1 MDSARIAPMN
11 RRPAKSI
18 PLYQPQSTENETGLR
33 MELAWVAGLLFLTVA
48 FLVLLLGQT
57 PPYSSLV
64 GNISINFIAMMV
76 EALPFMLI
84 GSLVGGVIEVF
95 VPTSLVERIFHRR
108 RFRAILVAAAMGIV
122 FPVCECAIVP
132 VIRRLLGK
140 GVPFGAA
147 VAFLLGAPIVNPLVA
162 ASTAVAYNMDWM
174 MVALRLG
181 CGYGIATAVGLLV
194 SVRFNNDNA
203 LIGQFRPLY
212 PTCCGH
218 DHCNERSDSTGLG
231 SKIFHALGH
240 AADDFFSVGYYLVIG
255 TFIAAFVRSVV
266 PLEIFNHFLSSP
278 WQAIVVMM
286 SMAILLNLC
295 SEADAF
301 IAASFRDLLPGSA
314 QLAFMVL
321 GPMVDIKLVLMY
333 FGLFTKKVIAVLIAT
348 VLAAVFLTMLVLH
361 SFYFKPF

>member
-1 MDSARIAPMN
+1 MN
-11 RRPAKSI
+11 RQPAKTI
-18 PLYQPQSTENETGLR
+18 PLYQPQETANETGLR

-57 PPYSSLV
+57 PPYASLV

-95 VPTSLVERIFHRR
+95 VPTSLVETIFQRR
-108 RFRAILVAAAMGIV
+108 RFRAIFLAAAMGII

-147 VAFLLGAPIVNPLVA
+147 VAFLLGGPIVNPLVA

-174 MVALRLG
+174 MVVLRLG
-181 CGYGIATAVGLLV
+181 CGYAIATTVGLLL
-194 SVRFNNDNA
+194 SLRFKNDNA
-203 LIGQFRPLY
+203 LVGRLSPRY
-212 PTCCGH
+212 ATCCGH
-218 DHCNERSDSTGLG
+218 DHCDENSHATGLG

-266 PLEIFNHFLSSP
+266 PLEIFNHFFSSP
-278 WQAIVVMM
+278 WQAILVMM
-286 SMAILLNLC
+286 VMAILLNLC

-301 IAASFRDLLPGSA
+301 IAASFRELLPGSA

-321 GPMVDIKLVLMY
+321 GPMLDIKLFLMY
-333 FGLFTKKVIAVLIAT
+333 FGLFTKKVIAVLIAS
-348 VLAAVFLTMLVLH
+348 VLVAVFLTTLALH
-361 SFYFKPF
+361 LFFPQPF